1 MATGSAVKECLSD
14 YPATTVVTITIVGV
28 GSAAA
33 KLIVALLSAIATAPM
48 TAVCCWRRQAPLA
61 AANDTLAAQTPSP
74 NSEPASLT
82 QAAVGSPSRTPDAL
96 LTSSLQKLAIVTAA
110 FIQAVTPLLGFAI
123 GAILGSVT
131 YHFGGFHSVA
141 IPVGLVVVL
150 ITEVTMIPPKKV
162 VANVQQQAVLQL
174 APARRETVPAIVDAV
189 LSQTEPQKPLR
200 GPPTLDDIVIATSP
214 LSRVQ
219 PHALVQ

>member
-1 MATGSAVKECLSD
+1 MAIGSAVKECLSD
-14 YPATTVVTITIVGV
+14 YPATTVVTNTIVGV

-33 KLIVALLSAIATAPM
+33 KVIVALSSAIATAAM
-48 TAVCCWRRQAPLA
+48 TAACHWRRQAPLA
-61 AANDTLAAQTPSP
+61 AANENLAAQTPSP
-74 NSEPASLT
+74 KSEPESPT
-82 QAAVGSPSRTPDAL
+82 QAAVGSPSRTPDASL
-96 LTSSLQKLAIVTAA
+96 ASSLQKLAVVTAA

-141 IPVGLVVVL
+141 IPAGLVVVL
-150 ITEVTMIPPKKV
+150 ITEVSMIPPRKV

-174 APARRETVPAIVDAV
+174 APARGETVAASVDAA
-189 LSQTEPQKPLR
+189 LSQPKPLG
-200 GPPTLDDIVIATSP
+200 GPPNLDDIVIATSP

-219 PHALVQ
+219 LLQ